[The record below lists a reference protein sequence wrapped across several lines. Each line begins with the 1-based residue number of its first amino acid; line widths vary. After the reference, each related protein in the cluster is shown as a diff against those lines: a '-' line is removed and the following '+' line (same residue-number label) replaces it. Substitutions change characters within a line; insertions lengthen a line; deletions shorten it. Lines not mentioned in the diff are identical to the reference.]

1 MAPDDRATAWQR
13 LRRMGAPRV
22 TRANALA
29 GALTLALGFAIAT
42 QIQANAQTGLQ
53 GLRQDE
59 LVRVLDDV
67 TQRSSRLDQQIR
79 ELEGQ
84 RDRLRSG
91 ADSAAA
97 AAAQAQSRLDELSIL
112 AGTVAAKGP
121 GIRLTI
127 YDGGSV
133 VRAAHLLDILQEL
146 RDAGAEV
153 IQMGHSRIVASSYF
167 ADSGSTVSVDGT
179 SLSRPIVVLAIGDPA
194 TLSGALKIPGGIVDT
209 VKRLGASSTIEERS
223 VLTIDALH
231 PTSTPRYAAPVPEAT
246 TAPSGS

>member
-1 MAPDDRATAWQR
+1 MPPPTPADTAVDPSPAGPRRALLDATPGPLHPAAREALLSALDNGWADPRR
-13 LRRMGAPRV
+13 LH
-22 TRANALA
+22 
-29 GALTLALGFAIAT
+29 
-42 QIQANAQTGLQ
+42 
-53 GLRQDE
+53 
-59 LVRVLDDV
+59 
-67 TQRSSRLDQQIR
+67 S
-79 ELEGQ
+79 EG
-84 RDRLRSG
+84 R
-91 ADSAAA
+91 
-97 AAAQAQSRLDELSIL
+97 
-112 AGTVAAKGP
+112 
-121 GIRLTI
+121 
-127 YDGGSV
+127 
-133 VRAAHLLDILQEL
+133 RAAHLLDILQEL